1 MNGQGAHLAGF
12 LVLSAA
18 LHAAL
23 MLLGSRPEI
32 RSIGPAGR
40 VMQVSMA
47 YRAAAAVPPSPAVDR
62 LEGSTSRAPHH
73 THPKRP
79 ASTGIPSQ
87 AARHRPANPPHD
99 TARATPVTTQATE
112 TPDPATPVPPSS
124 VHSSSGEQS
133 AEEHLRSSI
142 LRLVSSRFHYP
153 VLARR
158 KGMEGIVRLQVRI
171 ESDGRISRL
180 QVQQTS
186 GYQVLDL
193 AALQSLQLASVPDAA
208 QWMNGQ
214 AIDIIIPVE
223 YRLVGG

>member
-1 MNGQGAHLAGF
+1 MNGQGPHIAGF
-12 LVLSAA
+12 LVFSAA
-18 LHAAL
+18 LHAAF
-23 MLLGSRPEI
+23 LLPGGRPET

-47 YRAAAAVPPSPAVDR
+47 YRAAAAVPPSPAVDHA
-62 LEGSTSRAPHH
+62 EEPAHRAPRH

-79 ASTGIPSQ
+79 ASTAIASKT
-87 AARHRPANPPHD
+87 ARHRPANPLRE
-99 TARATPVTTQATE
+99 TARAMPVTTQTTK
-112 TPDPATPVPPSS
+112 TPDPGTSAPPPA
-124 VHSSSGEQS
+124 HTGSGHQG
-133 AEEHLRSSI
+133 AEDHLRSTI

-158 KGMEGIVRLQVRI
+158 KGMEGIVRLQVHI

-186 GYQVLDL
+186 GYPVLDQ

-208 QWMNGQ
+208 QWMNGH